1 MFITEDGIKYA
12 VNPLNTDVKVKIHKM
27 RKHDVVITDWKT
39 GKEIFRQDGFEAP
52 EHWSDTAI
60 NILCS
65 RWARG
70 KLGTSERECSTHD
83 VFERIASSICNFGV
97 ETGHIDEGNVEN
109 WIDYLVAIQQDQRAV
124 FNTPVYLN
132 AGWTD
137 NPRTSACFLIPVEDN
152 YESLTTH
159 TQVESRVFQHGGGAG
174 VYVGNVSHEGRA
186 LSKGGYASGPLPFN
200 EGWDR
205 SSGAIKSGGSHRRA
219 ARDVTMDIRHPDCYR
234 SKEYLDSLSVS
245 ALDLDFIR
253 EKQIF
258 EQIRKDLA
266 SLGHDVGMNSI
277 VDYMLPAQNAN
288 RAVLVYDEFLNAVK
302 NDGEW
307 DVCDPRSGERVWT
320 YKAKE
325 IWDALCYATWY
336 AADPTIKYFDNI
348 NEYNMCR
355 KGRLTLPDGTV
366 LDFDNMEIVCSN
378 PCISSS
384 GCFQTRNETVTIEQ
398 LFDHGGVV
406 DIWDGKEY
414 RPARFFMSGKR
425 RTVLVTLDDNTTI
438 ETTPDHIFYAYE
450 SNPHGP
456 KEKLCPAKDLL
467 GLYVFKDGKD
477 LVRVES
483 VEPQEGP
490 VFVYDFEML
499 EGPHYALCNGI
510 MVHNCNEVI
519 YPVPPVSGAL
529 ISCNLAML
537 RLTKYKQGRAGFDVD
552 AYVADAQ
559 FMLTLQDV
567 LVDYSDYPTELGTQW
582 TRANRIL
589 GLSLSDLGGL
599 LMSMGIPYDSDEGR
613 LYAEAIA
620 ALHFYSAT
628 EQSIKMASKLGA
640 CENYARNAD
649 NVQDVLI
656 KHGKHLELLM
666 VKQWGKVFAD
676 ESWVQMLQRTHDLAN
691 MSLLNLERYGLRN
704 MQVVSYAPQGTTGMI
719 TDCFSTGPEPMIAPI
734 SYKTLSG
741 GGTITQAPSVVRDAL
756 SLVLEAHVQDFCG
769 EFLGTSPEA
778 YARLKSDDAFAY
790 LIENGTLAGF
800 DDMDSG
806 YDSIFA
812 TALGIHT
819 KDGVK
824 LSIHPNGHVDM
835 VGVLQRFVSAAI
847 SKSVNVP
854 NHITPEGISDI
865 YMRAWEKGVKAIS
878 IYRDGSKGAQPV
890 KIKLDEEVDQE
901 VHDEQQD
908 LLALTQEVERL
919 KAELAKKNVPV
930 KATRVKLPDNVPSL
944 RKKIRLDGHEIYMHV
959 GLYENGSAGEV
970 FLTGV
975 QGSFVAGMLDSF
987 ATLLS
992 LGFQYGVPFEDLYR
1006 KFEAVSF
1013 APQGWYSEIKGY
1025 ASSLP
1030 SLILKLLK
1038 KGIDDGEFKRYAD
1051 NFYGKNQSVG
1061 FPANF
1066 RPADHELDKRIAEI
1080 INQQKDLTD
1089 DEQSLVND
1097 FVDQELNQQP
1107 VQQKTSDPCPV
1118 CGSLMVRTGK
1128 CKTCV
1133 SCSYSDGGCG

>member
-1 MFITEDGIKYA
+1 MTDPSTQRYA
-12 VNPLNTDVKVKIHKM
+12 YNPLNRAVKVPIHKT

-39 GKEIFRQDGFEAP
+39 GKEIFRQEGVEAP

-60 NILCS
+60 NIACS
-65 RWARG
+65 RWFRG
-70 KLGTSERECSTHD
+70 KLGTPEREVSTHQM
-83 VFERIASSICNFGV
+83 FERVASAICNFGA
-97 ETGHIDEGNVEN
+97 ETGHIAQEDLDA

-152 YESLTTH
+152 YESLTQH
-159 TQVESRVFQHGGGAG
+159 TQVEARVFQHGGGAG

-186 LSKGGYASGPLPFN
+186 LSKGGYASGPLCFN

-219 ARDVTMDIRHPDCYR
+219 ARDVTMDIRHPDCFR
-234 SKEYLDSLSVS
+234 SADYLKSLPVS
-245 ALDLDFIR
+245 ALDTDFIR

-266 SLGHDVGMNSI
+266 SLGHDVGMNTI

-302 NDGEW
+302 EDGEW
-307 DVCDPRSGERVWT
+307 DVCDPRTGERVWT
-320 YKAKE
+320 YMARE
-325 IWDALCYATWY
+325 VWDALCYATWY
-336 AADPTIKYFDNI
+336 AADPTIKFFDNI

-355 KGRLTLPDGTV
+355 NGRLTLPDGTV
-366 LDFDNMEIVCSN
+366 LDIENMEIVCSN
-378 PCISSS
+378 P
-384 GCFQTRNETVTIEQ
+384 
-398 LFDHGGVV
+398 
-406 DIWDGKEY
+406 
-414 RPARFFMSGKR
+414 
-425 RTVLVTLDDNTTI
+425 
-438 ETTPDHIFYAYE
+438 
-450 SNPHGP
+450 
-456 KEKLCPAKDLL
+456 
-467 GLYVFKDGKD
+467 
-477 LVRVES
+477 
-483 VEPQEGP
+483 
-490 VFVYDFEML
+490 
-499 EGPHYALCNGI
+499 
-510 MVHNCNEVI
+510 CNEVI

-537 RLTKYKQGRAGFDVD
+537 RLTKYKKGRAGFDVE

-559 FMLTLQDV
+559 FMLTLQDI

-599 LMSMGIPYDSDEGR
+599 LMSMGIPYDSDKGR
-613 LYAEAIA
+613 LYAEAVA
-620 ALHFYSAT
+620 ALHFYAALNQSAY
-628 EQSIKMASKLGA
+628 MASVLGP
-640 CENYARNAD
+640 CENYERNKGNVAR
-649 NVQDVLI
+649 VLDL
-656 KHGKHLELLM
+656 HRKHLDDLNHR
-666 VKQWGKVFAD
+666 AT
-676 ESWVQMLQRTHDLAN
+676 LQYDDKALAIVEQA
-691 MSLLNLERYGLRN
+691 SLLCAGAMTQVAQYGLRN

-741 GGTITQAPSVVRDAL
+741 GGTITQAPQVVKEAIEYVLQKHFEREGYHEHPNLGVYEYVESYKDA
-756 SLVLEAHVQDFCG
+756 
-769 EFLGTSPEA
+769 
-778 YARLKSDDAFAY
+778 AFDH
-790 LIENGTLAGF
+790 LIERGTLDGF
-800 DDMDSG
+800 INNDYDD
-806 YDSIFA
+806 IFA

-819 KDGVK
+819 KEGVK

-835 VGVLQRFVSAAI
+835 LGVLQRFVSGAI
-847 SKSVNVP
+847 SKSVNLPSISTVAD
-854 NHITPEGISDI
+854 ISDI

-908 LLALTQEVERL
+908 ILALTQEVERL
-919 KAELAKKNVPV
+919 KAELAKQNVPV

-959 GLYENGSAGEV
+959 GLYENGSVGEV

-1013 APQGWYSEIKGY
+1013 APQGWYGEIQGY

-1038 KGIDDGEFKRYAD
+1038 KGLEDGAFKRYAE
-1051 NFYGKNQSVG
+1051 NFYGKKITGDSTFLIDSEQKQVKVWDYVLTFNEEREMYGKPRYDLLEINEAIERHRKIDPS
-1061 FPANF
+1061 FEKRF
-1066 RPADHELDKRIAEI
+1066 ADF
-1080 INQQKDLTD
+1080 INTQKDLTD
-1089 DEQSLVND
+1089 ADQEIIND
-1097 FVDQELNQQP
+1097 FVEQELKQQP